1 MMYGR
6 KELRIKDELIVDG
19 ILRIFEEK
27 SQIAKS
33 LKNISLLLKRVVIV
47 GIIYFLIICYIQR
60 YVLIT
65 LLFVIGVTLTVI
77 GYLIKKSAQV
87 LYSNSDGAD
96 KKLPNSMV
104 HINENL
110 DVITYHLKSMKKEEM
125 RLLREILRVNN
136 LEEIESIKELK
147 NYYTEKKNKKTI
159 DIKDFVKDILS
170 LYIIP
175 ITFGIINIYTA
186 IDINL
191 GVESDIINIA
201 YIIFS
206 AFVILSIVLIVYLIF
221 EIRKFSTT
229 NYYAI
234 PRLENLLLEI
244 ILQKNRKKRKKKYDK
259 KSSFKRNNE
268 KIQIK
273 RRNVDRN

>member
-27 SQIAKS
+27 SPIAKS

-65 LLFVIGVTLTVI
+65 LVFVIGVTLTVI

-87 LYSNSDGAD
+87 LYSNSDGSD

-104 HINENL
+104 HINKNL
-110 DVITYHLKSMKKEEM
+110 DVITYHLKSMKKEEIK
-125 RLLREILRVNN
+125 LLREILRVNN

-170 LYIIP
+170 LYLIP

-268 KIQIK
+268 K
-273 RRNVDRN
+273 V